1 MGLLRVPLKIGGIV
15 WWATNRTKRY
25 DYILLNLRALRGSSF
40 SFLCEPLRFAFNLSP
55 IPQNLKSERIVE
67 RTFTL
72 PLLYVLQYTQDKIFS
87 LDVLRVLAAHLFL
100 CISAIQEVINM
111 PKRYTAQQKED
122 VLRCLQANDG
132 SVMLTSIQTGV
143 SERSIRYWK
152 QRQFM
157 EDTVSTSQTKSQ
169 QQKEN
174 AMQQQQKEDKSMYGH
189 DTSSPNDEKSDPQLT
204 ELRSLRQTIMN
215 HIFELAADLS
225 SGDELVSQ
233 RAIAVSRLLDRIPK
247 LDSQIKLFETRR
259 KGYQIEYIYGGKS
272 HNIPPWENDE
282 FKNTYNDA
290 LFPGHQPTTDETPDT
305 ENND

>member
-1 MGLLRVPLKIGGIV
+1 
-15 WWATNRTKRY
+15 
-25 DYILLNLRALRGSSF
+25 
-40 SFLCEPLRFAFNLSP
+40 
-55 IPQNLKSERIVE
+55 
-67 RTFTL
+67 
-72 PLLYVLQYTQDKIFS
+72 VLQYAQDKIFS
-87 LDVLRVLAAHLFL
+87 LGVLRILAAHLFL

-143 SERSIRYWK
+143 SERTIHYWR
-152 QRQFM
+152 QRFNM
-157 EDTVSTSQTKSQ
+157 EKDIVSTKLLP
-169 QQKEN
+169 QKEN
-174 AMQQQQKEDKSMYGH
+174 VVPPQLQLQKEDKSMYGH

-204 ELRSLRQTIMN
+204 ELHSLRQTIMN

-225 SGDELVSQ
+225 SDDELVSQ

-247 LDSQIKLFETRR
+247 LDAQIKLLDTRH
-259 KGYQIEYIYGGKS
+259 KGYQIEYIYGGES

-305 ENND
+305 EDDD